1 MIKFDKDVLQALKT
15 LEKAGFKSYAT
26 GDCVRNCLAGQPGY
40 DWDIITLA
48 KADDLKKL
56 FPQGVFIDAA
66 KNTLRVDYTFEAEA
80 EDGEVYLDGAVL
92 DIRTI
97 ENESAFDDYLKG
109 KGFTVNAIA
118 ENPDRGL
125 IDPCGGREDFRKK
138 LIRTNGSA
146 DALFKQEPIRMMEAV
161 TLASELG
168 FDLSKAVF
176 EGILANWRLLLD
188 YDADQIR
195 EYLERLIVSEDAG
208 RGLQLM
214 AECGLMAVI
223 YGEEV
228 SRKMSHTD
236 MKQFNILCENIHKT
250 HQNRLRRL
258 GLLYILLNKKPG
270 LMAIERL
277 HYPEEDRQHLEDA
290 MNHIIEINF
299 LNEPR
304 KFKRFLSELGKDR
317 YMYLHNLAK
326 AQRIVYDYTTLKVES
341 RNYAL
346 QEITANKEAVFVED
360 LVIDAN
366 DIMAAGI
373 TDNPERAQQLLHSVL
388 APVHKNPRNNNREFL
403 LKTAKKYSRNKLAEQ
418 MRYVSW
424 YK

>member
-26 GDCVRNCLAGQPGY
+26 GDCIRAGLAGLSTY

-48 KADDLKKL
+48 QAADLEKL
-56 FPQGVFIDAA
+56 FPQGTFLSDARDA
-66 KNTLRVDYTFEAEA
+66 MRVDYTFEAET
-80 EDGEVYLDGAVL
+80 EDGETYLDGAIL
-92 DIRTI
+92 DIHVIGSETGL
-97 ENESAFDDYLKG
+97 EDYLRAKP
-109 KGFTVNAIA
+109 FTVNAIA

-125 IDPCGGREDFRKK
+125 IDPCGGRDDFRKK

-146 DALFKQEPIRMMEAV
+146 DMIFKKNPIQMMEAV
-161 TLASELG
+161 ALASELG

-188 YDADQIR
+188 YNPDPIR
-195 EYLERLIVSEDAG
+195 ECLERLIVSSDAG
-208 RGLQLM
+208 KGLKTM
-214 AECGLMAVI
+214 AECGLMAVVF
-223 YGEEV
+223 GEHV

-236 MKQFNILCENIHKT
+236 MKQFNVLCENIHKT

-258 GLLYILLNKKPG
+258 GLLYTVLNKKSG
-270 LMAIERL
+270 LEAIERL
-277 HYPEEDRQHLEDA
+277 HYPAEDKQHLVDA

-299 LNEPR
+299 LNEPK
-304 KFKRFLSELGKDR
+304 KFKRFLSELGKER

-326 AQRIVYDYTTLKVES
+326 AQRIIFDYTTLKVES

-346 QEITANKEAVFVED
+346 QEIKAGNEAVFVED

-373 TDNPERAQQLLHSVL
+373 TDDPERAAQLLFSVL
-388 APVHKNPRNNNREFL
+388 APVHKDPRNNNREFL
-403 LKTAKKYSRNKLAEQ
+403 LKTAKKYSKNKLAEQ

>member
-15 LEKAGFKSYAT
+15 LEKAGFKSYAA
-26 GDCVRNCLAGQPGY
+26 GDCIRNGMAGQPGY
-40 DWDIITLA
+40 DWDLITLA
-48 KADDLKKL
+48 QAADLEKL
-56 FPQGVFIDAA
+56 FPQGEFIGENRD
-66 KNTLRVDYTFEAEA
+66 TMRVDYTFEAEN
-80 EDGEVYLDGAVL
+80 ETGETYLDGAIL
-92 DIRTI
+92 DIHVVGSETGL
-97 ENESAFDDYLKG
+97 EDYLRARA
-109 KGFTVNAIA
+109 FTVNAIA

-125 IDPCGGREDFRKK
+125 IDPCGGREDFKK
-138 LIRTNGSA
+138 KMIRANGSA
-146 DALFKQEPIRMMEAV
+146 DMIFKKDPIQMMEAV

-176 EGILANWRLLLD
+176 EGILANWKLLLD
-188 YDADQIR
+188 YDVNPIR
-195 EYLERLIVSEDAG
+195 ECLERLIVSKDAG
-208 RGLQLM
+208 KGLQTM
-214 AECGLMAVI
+214 AESGLMAVVF
-223 YGEEV
+223 GERV

-258 GLLYILLNKKPG
+258 GALYTILDKKPG
-270 LMAIERL
+270 LEAIERL
-277 HYPEEDRQHLEDA
+277 NYPAEDKQHLVDA

-299 LNEPR
+299 LNEPK
-304 KFKRFLSELGKDR
+304 KFKRFLSELGKER

-326 AQRIVYDYTTLKVES
+326 AQRIIFDYTTLKVES

-346 QEITANKEAVFVED
+346 QEIKGNNEAVFVED

-373 TDNPERAQQLLHSVL
+373 TDDPERATQLLFSVL

-403 LKTAKKYSRNKLAEQ
+403 LKTAKKYSKSKLAEQ
-418 MRYVSW
+418 MRYVTW
-424 YK
+424 TR

>member
-15 LEKAGFKSYAT
+15 LEKAGFKSYVT
-26 GDCVRNCLAGQPGY
+26 GDCVRTGLAGEQAY

-48 KADDLKKL
+48 QAAELEKM
-56 FPQGVFIDAA
+56 FPQGEFIGGGRE
-66 KNTLRVDYTFEAEA
+66 TMRVDYTFEAET
-80 EDGEVYLDGAVL
+80 ENGEVYLDGAIL
-92 DIRTI
+92 DIHVIGSETGL
-97 ENESAFDDYLKG
+97 EDYLREKA
-109 KGFTVNAIA
+109 FTVNAIA

-146 DALFKQEPIRMMEAV
+146 DMIFKEDPIQMMEAV

-168 FDLSKAVF
+168 FDLSKAAF

-188 YDADQIR
+188 YNPEPIR
-195 EYLERLIVSEDAG
+195 ECLERLIVSKDAG
-208 RGLQLM
+208 KGLQTM

-223 YGEEV
+223 FGEHV

-236 MKQFNILCENIHKT
+236 MKQFNVLCENVHKT

-258 GLLYILLNKKPG
+258 GLLYTILNKKPG
-270 LMAIERL
+270 LEAIERMN
-277 HYPEEDRQHLEDA
+277 YPAEDKQHLVDA

-299 LNEPR
+299 LNEPK

-326 AQRIVYDYTTLKVES
+326 AQRIVFDYTTLKVES

-346 QEITANKEAVFVED
+346 QEITNGKEAVFVED

-373 TDNPERAQQLLHSVL
+373 TDDPKRADELLFSIL

-403 LKTAKKYSRNKLAEQ
+403 LKTAKKYSKSRLAEQ

-424 YK
+424 TR

>member
-15 LEKAGFKSYAT
+15 LEKAGFKSYAA
-26 GDCVRNCLAGQPGY
+26 GDCIRTALSGQPVY

-48 KADDLKKL
+48 AAADLEKL
-56 FPQGVFIDAA
+56 FPQGEFIGSGRDAM
-66 KNTLRVDYTFEAEA
+66 RVDYTFETET
-80 EDGEVYLDGAVL
+80 EDGETYLDGAIL
-92 DIRTI
+92 DIHTVGS
-97 ENESAFDDYLKG
+97 ETGLEDYLRAKA
-109 KGFTVNAIA
+109 FTVNAIA

-146 DALFKQEPIRMMEAV
+146 DMIFKKEPIQMMEAV

-188 YDADQIR
+188 YDPNQIR
-195 EYLERLIVSEDAG
+195 ECLERLIVSQDAG
-208 RGLQLM
+208 KGLQTM
-214 AECGLMAVI
+214 AECGLMAVVF
-223 YGEEV
+223 GEHV

-258 GLLYILLNKKPG
+258 GVLYTILNKKPG
-270 LMAIERL
+270 LEAIERL
-277 HYPEEDRQHLEDA
+277 NYPAEDKQHLVDA

-304 KFKRFLSELGKDR
+304 KFKRFLSEIGKER

-326 AQRIVYDYTTLKVES
+326 AQRIIFDYTTLKVES

-346 QEITANKEAVFVED
+346 QEIAGNKEAVFVED

-373 TDNPERAQQLLHSVL
+373 TDDPKRAEELLTFIL

-403 LKTAKKYSRNKLAEQ
+403 LKTAKKYNKNKLAVQ
-418 MRYVSW
+418 MRYIAW